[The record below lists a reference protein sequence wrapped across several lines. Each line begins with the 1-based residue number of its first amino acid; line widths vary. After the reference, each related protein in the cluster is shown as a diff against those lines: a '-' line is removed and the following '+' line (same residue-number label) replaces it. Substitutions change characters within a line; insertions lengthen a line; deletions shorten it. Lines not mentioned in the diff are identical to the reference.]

1 MSFFPSDKLTDCMNI
16 ICRLRAEINMALME
30 AIAHREDSNALYF
43 DRLCIKRE
51 KELKDPDD
59 VLLDAEMRKK
69 EKAEEE
75 RRMREEGTPLP
86 EELM

>member
-1 MSFFPSDKLTDCMNI
+1 MNI

-30 AIAHREDSNALYF
+30 AIAHREDSNALYY
-43 DRLCIKRE
+43 DLLCIKRE
-51 KELKDPDD
+51 RELKDPDD